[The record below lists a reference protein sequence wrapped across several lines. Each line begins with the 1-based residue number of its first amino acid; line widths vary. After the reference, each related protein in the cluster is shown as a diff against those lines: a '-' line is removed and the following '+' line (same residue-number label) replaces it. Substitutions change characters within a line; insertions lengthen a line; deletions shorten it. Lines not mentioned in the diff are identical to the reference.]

1 MTFKRNTAR
10 LLVRIEAVIQE
21 SITNLNV
28 TGEIP
33 LATTPAKIRSSIAA
47 NRKQHVTYR
56 PYIGTT
62 DQATVFIN

>member
-1 MTFKRNTAR
+1 MTFKRNTAC

-33 LATTPAKIRSSIAA
+33 LATTPAKILPGIAA
-47 NRKQHVTYR
+47 NRKQHVIYR
-56 PYIGTT
+56 PYSGTT
-62 DQATVFIN
+62 DQGTVFVN

>member
-1 MTFKRNTAR
+1 
-10 LLVRIEAVIQE
+10 VRIQAVIQE

-33 LATTPAKIRSSIAA
+33 LATTPAKIRPGIAA

-56 PYIGTT
+56 PYSGTT
-62 DQATVFIN
+62 DQDTFFVT

>member
-1 MTFKRNTAR
+1 VTFKRNTAR

-33 LATTPAKIRSSIAA
+33 LGTTPAKIRPSIAE
-47 NRKQHVTYR
+47 NRKQH
-56 PYIGTT
+56 
-62 DQATVFIN
+62 NE